1 MPKLSSTY
9 KDTTLSRSSPWSLV
23 YMATGERL
31 PFQAPNLH
39 TGTPSLRML
48 ADTRLRLLALQ
59 FRMAITV
66 YNDKKQHKM
75 TLQMWYSIQY

>member
-1 MPKLSSTY
+1 M
-9 KDTTLSRSSPWSLV
+9 DTLFTENTETDYIVSQYPRAKIPDW
-23 YMATGERL
+23 
-31 PFQAPNLH
+31 
-39 TGTPSLRML
+39 RML